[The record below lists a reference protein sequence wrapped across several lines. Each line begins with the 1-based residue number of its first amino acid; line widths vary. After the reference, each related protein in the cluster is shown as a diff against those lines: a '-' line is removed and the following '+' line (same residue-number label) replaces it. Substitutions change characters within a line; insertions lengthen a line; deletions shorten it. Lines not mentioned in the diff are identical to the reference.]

1 MEEKKKEFDA
11 VKMMRDARDRI
22 SRDIQDM
29 THEEQ
34 VAYFRQH
41 AEQARRK
48 IDAPEKSHAVEHAPD
63 R

>member
-29 THEEQ
+29 SHDEQ
-34 VAYFRQH
+34 VAYFKEH
-41 AEQARRK
+41 AERVRREL
-48 IDAPEKSHAVEHAPD
+48 AAVEKSHAV
-63 R
+63 

>member
-34 VAYFRQH
+34 VAYFRVRARQVRMKVD
-41 AEQARRK
+41 AAQKSQA
-48 IDAPEKSHAVEHAPD
+48 V
-63 R
+63 